1 MNLTL
6 EGKGQIGNFEW
17 AQNISKNPFEESN
30 CLTSYIASMSG
41 QNAQKHMV
49 FLLNN
54 GSNEQISSDTRELE
68 CLTLPHPKGEHV

>member
-1 MNLTL
+1 
-6 EGKGQIGNFEW
+6 
-17 AQNISKNPFEESN
+17 
-30 CLTSYIASMSG
+30 MSG

-68 CLTLPHPKGEHV
+68 CLTLPHPKGEHVWYALAKRECERESTQARSGL